1 MVDDNKRQGLEIIEK
16 RIAFWTDF
24 SKRCSNSEFDTEF
37 VLDNLY
43 KEKQDFLYGTHS
55 LTIKHLSNRLMYL
68 EAELESINPIKRRKI
83 KKIIKDVQDTI
94 DYLTKLDSKIVISE
108 EMELKM

>member
-1 MVDDNKRQGLEIIEK
+1 
-16 RIAFWTDF
+16 
-24 SKRCSNSEFDTEF
+24 
-37 VLDNLY
+37 
-43 KEKQDFLYGTHS
+43 
-55 LTIKHLSNRLMYL
+55 MYL